1 MAELT
6 SLLSVQKKG
15 TPNSMKLIFA
25 IAPLLLF
32 LSCTNEDTRLKTLQS
47 EINYLNVK
55 NDSLEKE
62 IELIKPGLGDLM
74 LEIQVHHNKLWF
86 AGKNENWALAQFEH
100 DEITEILTQAE
111 KIETERAEVKLFK
124 VMIFPQL
131 DSVELSIK
139 QKDADHFVSAFT
151 NLTNACNNC
160 HTNTKYNF
168 NKIVIPD
175 HPPFS
180 NQEF

>member
-1 MAELT
+1 M
-6 SLLSVQKKG
+6 LLV
-15 TPNSMKLIFA
+15 
-25 IAPLLLF
+25 
-32 LSCTNEDTRLKTLQS
+32 SCTDENTRLKVLQS
-47 EINYLNVK
+47 EINYLNIK
-55 NDSLEKE
+55 NDSLKKE
-62 IELIKPGLGDLM
+62 IQVIKPGLGDLM

-86 AGKNENWALAQFEH
+86 AGKQENWPLAQFEH
-100 DEITEILTQAE
+100 DEIMEILTQAQ

-131 DSVELSIK
+131 DSVQKSIT
-139 QKDADHFVSAFT
+139 QKNADHFTTTFT

-160 HTNTKYNF
+160 HTDTKYNF
-168 NKIVIPD
+168 NKMVIPE